1 MKEDTIAGLPAEKFL
16 NRRVRL
22 KNQHAGH
29 MIAATLVSF
38 PGRGRAEVRPDSHR
52 GTEVVEL
59 ERIHPWW
66 SQNPGLKE
74 EYDNLGLDV
83 LPDCDESTT
92 DEDGGTDQDD
102 LKTQVKLPK
111 IVIDP
116 GQDPA
121 EWMPKLEELRAVMV
135 EEEEV
140 RQMLRPLTKKKELI
154 IKGLARCGV
163 HVDAPAS
170 GR

>member
-1 MKEDTIAGLPAEKFL
+1 
-16 NRRVRL
+16 
-22 KNQHAGH
+22 

-66 SQNPGLKE
+66 SQNPDLKE
-74 EYDNLGLDV
+74 EHDNLGLDA
-83 LPDCDESTT
+83 LPDYDEPTT
-92 DEDGGTDQDD
+92 DEYDDTDQGE
-102 LKTQVKLPK
+102 LKVQVKLPK
-111 IVIDP
+111 IIIDP
-116 GQDPA
+116 GQDPT

-163 HVDAPAS
+163 HVGTSAS
-170 GR
+170 QP